1 MSKETVKIS
10 KETLQKLVTN
20 FYRVCSMCDELN
32 IYEFEEMD
40 ASMQDMKDWV
50 NDKFEG
56 RKVTKSKYDLDDDKV
71 DKVDKV
77 DKKQLN
83 VEKAIQ
89 LLKDNNIPELEVCNF
104 GIYYQYELSGEKI
117 SCYVLDDCELE
128 EELSEELFELL
139 KFINEKYIY
148 KTLKFPDEGQ
158 NQLIL
163 KQDGFTYKSFRI

>member
-10 KETLQKLVTN
+10 KEILQKLVTN

-56 RKVTKSKYDLDDDKV
+56 RKVTKSKV
-71 DKVDKV
+71 DKN
-77 DKKQLN
+77 KQK

-104 GIYYQYELSGEKI
+104 GIYYQYELAGEKV

-128 EELSEELFELL
+128 EELEEELFDLL

-158 NQLIL
+158 NKLIL
-163 KQDGFTYKSFRI
+163 NKDGFTYKTFSI

>member
-56 RKVTKSKYDLDDDKV
+56 RKVTKSKV
-71 DKVDKV
+71 DKN
-77 DKKQLN
+77 KQK

-89 LLKDNNIPELEVCNF
+89 LLKDNNITELEVCNF
-104 GIYYQYELSGEKI
+104 GIYYQYELAGEKV

-128 EELSEELFELL
+128 EELAEELFDLL

-158 NQLIL
+158 NKLIL
-163 KQDGFTYKSFRI
+163 NKDGFTYKTFRI

>member
-50 NDKFEG
+50 NNKFEG
-56 RKVTKSKYDLDDDKV
+56 RKVTKSKV
-71 DKVDKV
+71 DKN
-77 DKKQLN
+77 KQK

-104 GIYYQYELSGEKI
+104 GIYYQYELAGEKV

-128 EELSEELFELL
+128 EELAEELFDLL

-158 NQLIL
+158 NKLIL
-163 KQDGFTYKSFRI
+163 NKDGFTYKTFSI

>member
-56 RKVTKSKYDLDDDKV
+56 RKVTKSKV
-71 DKVDKV
+71 DKN
-77 DKKQLN
+77 KQK

-104 GIYYQYELSGEKI
+104 GIYYQYELAGEKV

-128 EELSEELFELL
+128 EELAEELFDLL

-158 NQLIL
+158 NKLIL
-163 KQDGFTYKSFRI
+163 NKDGFTYKTFSI

>member
-40 ASMQDMKDWV
+40 ESMQDMKNWV
-50 NDKFEG
+50 NEKFQG
-56 RKVTKSKYDLDDDKV
+56 RKVTKSKYDLEDKV
-71 DKVDKV
+71 DKN
-77 DKKQLN
+77 KQN

-89 LLKDNNIPELEVCNF
+89 LLKDNNITELEVCNF

-128 EELSEELFELL
+128 DEELAEELFDLL
-139 KFINEKYIY
+139 KFINEKYIF

-158 NQLIL
+158 NTLIL
-163 KQDGFTYKSFRI
+163 KQDGFTYKTFRI

>member
-56 RKVTKSKYDLDDDKV
+56 RKVTKSKV
-71 DKVDKV
+71 DKN
-77 DKKQLN
+77 KQK

-89 LLKDNNIPELEVCNF
+89 LLKDNNNIPELEVCNF
-104 GIYYQYELSGEKI
+104 GIYYQYELAGEKV

-128 EELSEELFELL
+128 EELAEELFDLL

-158 NQLIL
+158 NKLIL
-163 KQDGFTYKSFRI
+163 NKDGFTYKTFSI

>member
-32 IYEFEEMD
+32 ISEFEEMD

-56 RKVTKSKYDLDDDKV
+56 RKVTKSKV
-71 DKVDKV
+71 DKN
-77 DKKQLN
+77 KQK

-89 LLKDNNIPELEVCNF
+89 LLKDNNITELEVCNF
-104 GIYYQYELSGEKI
+104 GIYYQYELAGEKV

-128 EELSEELFELL
+128 EELAEELFDLL

-158 NQLIL
+158 NKLIL
-163 KQDGFTYKSFRI
+163 NKDGFTYKTFRI